1 MERVQDRQPPLEVF
15 VGRAAELARMAQVVA
30 SVETGQPWLVTIE
43 GEPGVGKTALAR
55 RSLAGTAIATGIAIG
70 TGTGTGAGSE
80 GFRVLSAR
88 ADQAEAD
95 LDFGLV
101 DQWLRGAGAS
111 SSLAAPLAA
120 SVGGTGPAASSFAV
134 GAQLLEVVG
143 AQLAVGP
150 VAIFLDDLQWADRKS
165 VEALTFMLRR
175 LSVDPVLAVV
185 TYRRP
190 QERLNEAARRL
201 LSSVENRLPIMLE
214 GLGPDEAATLVG
226 AIRPEPL
233 DDEMVSRLYRDTGGH
248 PLYLR
253 TLLSEGS
260 GLNSQAYGA
269 RALPRSLAAAVGD
282 HLRGLP
288 PETRTILEMLAVLNL
303 RMPLA
308 QLGQAAQVSSPSA
321 AIEPAVAAGLVDWWP
336 EDPVC
341 PVEIRHLL
349 VRDAIYARIGATQR
363 RQLHTSAALVV
374 SEAASWEHR
383 VAALD
388 KPDEDLAAQL
398 EQLARDEASRG
409 RLALAATHL
418 QWASS
423 ISPERVDRERR
434 LLTAALHL
442 MLAEESRGA
451 ALREAAE
458 ATAPSPLRSCVLGA
472 MAFATGQLAEAVRR
486 FSEALAQ
493 AQADPD
499 SQALAALIANRLA
512 GTYTLL
518 GDGEKVMA
526 LGQQAL
532 DTGCLDP
539 AAASQTRTLVAIG
552 AAQVS
557 GPQAALAELTQLE
570 ADPARVGR
578 VDIDALSF
586 RGVFRL
592 LAGDLQL
599 AIADLTAS
607 LGLVR
612 QGATLTLGLRAYFY
626 LAMAQYLAGA
636 WDDVLLTV
644 EQGFSAVAIHSRQ
657 FELPLLHLAAVAVP
671 AGRGAAVEAES
682 HAELAAEAAAR
693 VDYGQE
699 RVYAAMARALVGQAT
714 GDYLGMADALGPWQ
728 DASVLDDRS
737 RMYAVLWRPLLAEG
751 LVGSGQLEQAAAVL
765 GQLRADSSQ
774 ASYLAPALAW
784 LEGWLA
790 EQRGDP
796 QRALE
801 IYQHASQSGASQS
814 GASQSGA
821 AQSGAGHHGAG
832 SPVYTARLLL
842 AHGRLLRRTGQRRP
856 AVDQLRRASQAYQA
870 LRAAPFL
877 AQAEAELTACHL
889 PASRAGSG
897 DRAGGPGSRAGS
909 GRAARPRGLTGQPTA
924 LALTSRETEVAHLV
938 GKGMSNPEIAA
949 ELFVSRKA
957 VEYHLGNIYAKCGLQ
972 GRQQLRRFV
981 GEWARPA
988 AV

>member
-55 RSLAGTAIATGIAIG
+55 RSLAGTATGPGTGNA
-70 TGTGTGAGSE
+70 TGTGSGTE

-95 LDFGLV
+95 LEFGLV
-101 DQWLRGAGAS
+101 DQWLRAAGAS
-111 SSLAAPLAA
+111 SALAAP
-120 SVGGTGPAASSFAV
+120 VGGTGPAASSFAV
-134 GAQLLEVVG
+134 GAQLLAVVG

-150 VAIFLDDLQWADRKS
+150 VVIFLDDLQWADRKS

-260 GLNSQAYGA
+260 GLNSQAYEA

-282 HLRGLP
+282 QLRGLP

-308 QLGQAAQVSSPSA
+308 QLGQAAQVGSPSA

-383 VAALD
+383 VAALE

-472 MAFATGQLAEAVRR
+472 MAFATGQLAEAERR

-526 LGQQAL
+526 FAQQAL

-552 AAQVS
+552 ASQVS
-557 GPQAALAELTQLE
+557 GPHAALAELTQLE

-586 RGVFRL
+586 RGVFWL
-592 LAGDLQL
+592 LAGDLQP

-671 AGRGAAVEAES
+671 AGRGAATEAES
-682 HAELAAEAAAR
+682 HAQLAAEAAAR
-693 VDYGQE
+693 VDYSQE

-765 GQLRADSSQ
+765 GQLRADSGQ

-796 QRALE
+796 QQALE
-801 IYQHASQSGASQS
+801 IYQHASQS
-814 GASQSGA
+814 
-821 AQSGAGHHGAG
+821 GAG

-856 AVDQLRRASQAYQA
+856 AVDQLRRASQEYQA

-877 AQAEAELTACHL
+877 AQAEAELAACHL

-897 DRAGGPGSRAGS
+897 GQAVGPGRRAGS
-909 GRAARPRGLTGQPTA
+909 GGPARPRGLAGQPTA

>member
-1 MERVQDRQPPLEVF
+1 VQDRQPPLEVF

-55 RSLAGTAIATGIAIG
+55 RALAGT
-70 TGTGTGAGSE
+70 GSE

-101 DQWLRGAGAS
+101 DQWLRAAGAGS
-111 SSLAAPLAA
+111 PLTAPSAG
-120 SVGGTGPAASSFAV
+120 SVGGTGSAPSSFAV

-150 VAIFLDDLQWADRKS
+150 VVIFLDDLQWADRKS

-185 TYRRP
+185 TYRRTLD
-190 QERLNEAARRL
+190 RLNEAAHRM

-214 GLGPDEAATLVG
+214 GLGPDEAAALVG

-233 DDEMVSRLYRDTGGH
+233 DDEVVGRLYRDTGGH

-269 RALPRSLAAAVGD
+269 RAMPRSLAAAVGD

-349 VRDAIYARIGATQR
+349 VRDAIYARITATQR
-363 RQLHTSAALVV
+363 RQLHARAALVV

-383 VAALD
+383 VAALE

-423 ISPERVDRERR
+423 ISPERADRERR

-472 MAFATGQLAEAVRR
+472 MAFATGQLAEAERR

-526 LGQQAL
+526 FGQQAL

-552 AAQVS
+552 ASQVS
-557 GPQAALAELTQLE
+557 GPHAALAELTQLE

-578 VDIDALSF
+578 VDIDGLAF

-592 LAGDLQL
+592 LAGDLGQ

-657 FELPLLHLAAVAVP
+657 FELPLLHLAAVVVP
-671 AGRGAAVEAES
+671 AGRGAATEAES
-682 HAELAAEAAAR
+682 HAQLAAEAAAR
-693 VDYGQE
+693 VDYSQE
-699 RVYAAMARALVGQAT
+699 RVYAAMARALVCQAT

-728 DASVLDDRS
+728 DSSVLDGRS

-751 LVGSGQLEQAAAVL
+751 LAGSGQLEQATAVL
-765 GQLRADSSQ
+765 GQLRADSGE
-774 ASYLAPALAW
+774 ARYLAPALAW

-801 IYQHASQSGASQS
+801 IYQRGVDSASQNSASQNSASQSSVGQS
-814 GASQSGA
+814 SVGQN
-821 AQSGAGHHGAG
+821 GAG
-832 SPVYTARLLL
+832 SPVYMARLLL

-856 AVDQLRRASQAYQA
+856 AVDQLRRASQEYQA

-877 AQAEAELTACHL
+877 AQAEAELAACHL

-897 DRAGGPGSRAGS
+897 GRTGSGGRAGS
-909 GRAARPRGLTGQPTA
+909 SSSVEPGGLAGKPSA